1 MDSASAVRKIFR
13 AFRLYTSYIRQAYRA
28 SPKLTV
34 TTGCAVLA
42 GSIIPLGNVAVIG
55 IVVGKMPAA
64 VRGGP
69 DSGATHS
76 ALLWTVVAGLLLAFQ
91 FVVGGLLTAT
101 TTTLGNRV
109 DLTQQRRLMTAV
121 MRPVGIAH
129 LERRDIASLVAVGG
143 ETFRAWLKPG
153 RVAGAFCALVTARV
167 GQIGGCVLLGF
178 FNPALAVA
186 LLAASLWAE
195 YEIQKVSKRETGH
208 HLGKNQLARRQDYF
222 YELATTPAAAKEVR
236 VFGLSGF
243 LRDRFNDSWNRSAV
257 FLFKRRQTRSLL
269 ATGALAVV
277 VLGGL
282 GWLTG
287 RALGHD
293 VGIGRASAYAQA
305 MIMAA
310 SMVGATSLA
319 RTQSALAM
327 ETFARFEDAVA
338 ALDRAAEA
346 DPTGTTGS
354 GTTGSGTA
362 TAVGT
367 AGGSPGTPDSGPAAP
382 GAPTG
387 TGPLPQRLIR
397 FEDVGFRYAHDSPTV
412 LDGLDLDIPAG
423 RSLAIV
429 GANGAGKTTLVKLL
443 CRLYEPTSGRITVD
457 GEALPGIDPG
467 SWQHAIAPVFQDY
480 LRFELPAATN
490 IGLGSPDH
498 QDDLEGIRTA
508 AAEAGIAERISTLP
522 AGWDTVLS
530 AEHRNGSDLSG
541 GEWQRVALARA
552 LFAVR
557 HGARVLVL
565 DEPAANLDARAE
577 AELYK
582 QFLTMTEG
590 LTTIVISHRFSTVRQ
605 ASSIIVLSG
614 GRVTEQGDHD
624 ELVALGGDYARM
636 FQLQAARFGEVS
648 A

>member
-1 MDSASAVRKIFR
+1 MDSASAAPKTTR
-13 AFRLYTSYIRQAYRA
+13 AIRLYTSYIRQAYRA

-34 TTGCAVLA
+34 ATGCAVLA

-55 IVVGKMPAA
+55 VVVGKIPAA
-64 VRGGP
+64 VHGGP
-69 DSGATHS
+69 DSGATRS

-91 FVVGGLLTAT
+91 FVVGGLLTT
-101 TTTLGNRV
+101 TTTALGNRV
-109 DLTQQRRLMTAV
+109 DLAQQRRLMTAV
-121 MRPVGIAH
+121 MRPAGIAH

-153 RVAGAFCALVTARV
+153 RVAGGFCALVTARV
-167 GQIGGCVLLGF
+167 GQVGGCVLLGT
-178 FNPALAVA
+178 FNPVLAVA

-195 YEIQKVSKRETGH
+195 YEIQKVSKRETAH

-222 YELATTPAAAKEVR
+222 YDLGTTPAAAKEVR
-236 VFGLSGF
+236 VFGLAGF
-243 LRDRFNDSWNRSAV
+243 LRDRFADSWDQSAA

-269 ATGALAVV
+269 ATAALAVV

-287 RALGHD
+287 RALNHD
-293 VGIGRASAYAQA
+293 VGIGWASAYAQA
-305 MIMAA
+305 LIMASA
-310 SMVGATSLA
+310 MVGATSLA
-319 RTQSALAM
+319 RTQSSLAM

-338 ALDRAAEA
+338 ALDEA
-346 DPTGTTGS
+346 
-354 GTTGSGTA
+354 SGTA
-362 TAVGT
+362 VAAVRVPGQAA
-367 AGGSPGTPDSGPAAP
+367 AGPR
-382 GAPTG
+382 
-387 TGPLPQRLIR
+387 RLIR
-397 FEDVGFRYAHDSPTV
+397 FEKVGFRYSPESPTV
-412 LDGLDLDIPAG
+412 LDSLDLDIPAG

-443 CRLYEPTSGRITVD
+443 CRLYEPTAGRITVD
-457 GEALPGIDPG
+457 GDALPGMDAG
-467 SWQHAIAPVFQDY
+467 AWQRGIAPVFQDY
-480 LRFELPAATN
+480 LRFEMAARTN
-490 IGLGSPDH
+490 IGLGSPAH
-498 QDDLEGIRTA
+498 QDDLEGIRAA
-508 AAEAGIAERISTLP
+508 AAEAGIAERIEALP

-530 AEHRNGSDLSG
+530 AEHRGGSDLSG

-557 HGARVLVL
+557 HGARILVL

-605 ASSIIVLSG
+605 ASSIIVLSE
-614 GRVTEQGDHD
+614 GRVAEQGSHD
-624 ELVALGGDYARM
+624 ELLALDGDYARM
-636 FQLQAARFGEVS
+636 FRLQAARFGGVS